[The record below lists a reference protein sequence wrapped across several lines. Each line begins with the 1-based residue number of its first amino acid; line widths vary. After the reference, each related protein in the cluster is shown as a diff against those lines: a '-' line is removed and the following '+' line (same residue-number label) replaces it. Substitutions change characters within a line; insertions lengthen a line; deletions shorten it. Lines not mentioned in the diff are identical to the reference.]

1 MLEPILG
8 PRTGM
13 GLNLVGL
20 LFAGFATLLSA
31 TVTTL
36 NGVVPMV
43 ILSPIIAIGF
53 AARMIGCG
61 IAASRGVRAMP
72 WGPRVTS
79 WIAFGVAAA
88 LLGFGGSIIVV
99 AAFGAFVALD
109 AAAGLVKREEAA
121 RPARTAKGLWA
132 RIRVPL
138 LVSLYLMGV
147 LAFHLLVGV
156 YLPYGTLI
164 TWTLLALLFAMA
176 VRATLNGPK
185 AKEPALLAPPD
196 HRLHE
201 RREEAV
207 ADPHR
212 QRAEDALLAVKA
224 RGDAGAFLDF
234 VREAARAADLP
245 ATDVALLEQRI
256 LASFARARTSR
267 DDDVRAALAEVEQ
280 FLSPRVQKEVPR

>member
-8 PRTGM
+8 PRTGV
-13 GLNLVGL
+13 GLNLVG
-20 LFAGFATLLSA
+20 AGLASGMTLLAA

-36 NGVVPMV
+36 NGTIPTIVLAPLVAVGFLARVV
-43 ILSPIIAIGF
+43 
-53 AARMIGCG
+53 GCG

-72 WGPRVTS
+72 WGARVTS
-79 WIAFGVAAA
+79 WVLFGLAAA
-88 LLGFGGSIIVV
+88 LLGFAGSLFVV

-109 AAAGLVKREEAA
+109 AAAGLVKREEKE
-121 RPARTAKGLWA
+121 RPARSAKGLWA
-132 RIRVPL
+132 RVRVPL
-138 LVSLYLMGV
+138 FVTLYLVGV
-147 LAFHLLVGV
+147 AAFHLLVGV

-164 TWTLLALLFAMA
+164 TWSLLALLFAIM

-201 RREEAV
+201 RREEKV
-207 ADPHR
+207 PDPHR
-212 QRAEDALLAVKA
+212 ARAEDVLLQLKA

-234 VREAARAADLP
+234 VRDAARAADLP
-245 ATDVALLEQRI
+245 QADVDRMEQRI

-267 DDDVRAALAEVEQ
+267 DDDVRAALGEVET
-280 FLSPRVQKEVPR
+280 FLSLKRKETLP